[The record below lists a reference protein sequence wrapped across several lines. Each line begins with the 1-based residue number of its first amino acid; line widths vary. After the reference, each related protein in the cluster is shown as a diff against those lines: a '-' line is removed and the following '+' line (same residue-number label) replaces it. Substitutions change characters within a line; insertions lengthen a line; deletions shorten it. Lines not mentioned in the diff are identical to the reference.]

1 MKRINKLFVRNIP
14 KLSGIRE
21 YLVRKQ
27 PVRRK
32 TVPYNKSELKER
44 RGDITW

>member
-14 KLSGIRE
+14 KLFGISE
-21 YLVRKQ
+21 YLVCKQ

-32 TVPYNKSELKER
+32 TVPYNKSKLKKR